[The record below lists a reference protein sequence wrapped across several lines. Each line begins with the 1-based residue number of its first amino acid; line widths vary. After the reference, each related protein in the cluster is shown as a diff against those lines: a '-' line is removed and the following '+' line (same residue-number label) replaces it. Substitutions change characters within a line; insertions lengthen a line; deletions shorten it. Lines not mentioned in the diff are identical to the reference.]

1 MKNYY
6 DLLVIFTAVRQL
18 DHIEESVLVPV
29 ERALLEAF
37 KALEPWE
44 QDMLTKS
51 MCPEAFEVIMQIKV
65 YTIETL

>member
-51 MCPEAFEVIMQIKV
+51 MCPEVFEVIM
-65 YTIETL
+65 

>member
-6 DLLVIFTAVRQL
+6 DLLVIFTAVRQR

-37 KALEPWE
+37 KALELWE

-51 MCPEAFEVIMQIKV
+51 MCQEVFEVIM
-65 YTIETL
+65 

>member
-6 DLLVIFTAVRQL
+6 HLLVIFTAVRQR

-37 KALEPWE
+37 KALELWE
-44 QDMLTKS
+44 QDMLIKS
-51 MCPEAFEVIMQIKV
+51 MCPEVFEVI
-65 YTIETL
+65 L